1 MIEWLS
7 DNAGM
12 TGLLFFFSV
21 FVIVAFWAFRPSAK
35 QEIEAHKLIPLDDAP
50 QGRNNHD

>member
-1 MIEWLS
+1 MIDWLS

-21 FVIVAFWAFRPSAK
+21 FCGVVFWAFRPSK
-35 QEIEAHKLIPLDDAP
+35 KEQIESYKLIPLEGDEE
-50 QGRNNHD
+50 